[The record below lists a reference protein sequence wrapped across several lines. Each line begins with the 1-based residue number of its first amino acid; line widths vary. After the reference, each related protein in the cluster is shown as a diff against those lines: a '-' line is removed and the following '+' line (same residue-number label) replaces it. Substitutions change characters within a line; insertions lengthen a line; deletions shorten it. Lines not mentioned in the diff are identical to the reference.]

1 MLTALV
7 TEYPSSPRR
16 RGGPCNVC
24 PWREPQRFHL
34 QQSQLPLGE
43 ETSKTYRSHFS
54 SRLLLKTDKSASSKR
69 AESLNLGGVSRRRCC
84 DFRFV
89 TPLNGEMTSTS
100 VIHRRKSQKRH
111 PHPRAPAADNG
122 ANARLARPPQ
132 PCPGPV
138 CVFGHSGVC
147 WMRVVETRI
156 GWRRLVLCPLFRFQG
171 SG

>member
-16 RGGPCNVC
+16 MVGPCNVC

-43 ETSKTYRSHFS
+43 ETSKTDRSHFS

-89 TPLNGEMTSTS
+89 TPSNGEMTSTS
-100 VIHRRKSQKRH
+100 VIHRRKSQKK
-111 PHPRAPAADNG
+111 APAS
-122 ANARLARPPQ
+122 ARPRPRGRQ
-132 PCPGPV
+132 
-138 CVFGHSGVC
+138 
-147 WMRVVETRI
+147 
-156 GWRRLVLCPLFRFQG
+156 RR
-171 SG
+171 

>member
-16 RGGPCNVC
+16 MVGPCNVC

-34 QQSQLPLGE
+34 QQSQLPLGA

-54 SRLLLKTDKSASSKR
+54 SHLLLKTDKSASSKR
-69 AESLNLGGVSRRRCC
+69 ATPLNLGGVSRRRCS

-100 VIHRRKSQKRH
+100 VIHSRKSQKK
-111 PHPRAPAADNG
+111 APAS
-122 ANARLARPPQ
+122 ARPRGRQ
-132 PCPGPV
+132 
-138 CVFGHSGVC
+138 
-147 WMRVVETRI
+147 
-156 GWRRLVLCPLFRFQG
+156 RR
-171 SG
+171 

>member
-16 RGGPCNVC
+16 MVGPCNVC

-43 ETSKTYRSHFS
+43 ETSKTDRSHFS

-89 TPLNGEMTSTS
+89 TPLLSSHEY
-100 VIHRRKSQKRH
+100 RRQKEPGRMSEPKSDHHGPWQ
-111 PHPRAPAADNG
+111 APSRFFHAIS
-122 ANARLARPPQ
+122 RPSATA
-132 PCPGPV
+132 V
-138 CVFGHSGVC
+138 A
-147 WMRVVETRI
+147 
-156 GWRRLVLCPLFRFQG
+156 LFR
-171 SG
+171 SV